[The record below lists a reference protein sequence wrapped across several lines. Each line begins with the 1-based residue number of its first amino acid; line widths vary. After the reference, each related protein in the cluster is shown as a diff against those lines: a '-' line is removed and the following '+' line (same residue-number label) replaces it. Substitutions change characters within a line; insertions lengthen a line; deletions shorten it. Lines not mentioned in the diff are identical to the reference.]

1 MGRLTK
7 DPEIRYSQGDEPL
20 AIARYSLAVNK
31 RFKRQGEQG
40 TRRASD
46 AESGSAQ
53 RSADRDADFIP
64 CVAFGKQGEFAERYF
79 KKGQMI
85 SVVGRLQ
92 VRNWEDNEGKK
103 RVTTEVVVEEQYTT
117 APTTK
122 AADNSVGAFKNV
134 SSESHRSASI
144 AESKKDGQ
152 KDEEK
157 TISQTVKEK
166 KQAPVGFYP
175 IDDNIEDDD
184 LPF

>member
-103 RVTTEVVVEEQYTT
+103 RVTTEVVIEEQYFT
-117 APTTK
+117 
-122 AADNSVGAFKNV
+122 
-134 SSESHRSASI
+134 
-144 AESKKDGQ
+144 ESKKDDQG
-152 KDEEK
+152 
-157 TISQTVKEK
+157 TVKEK
-166 KQAPVGFYP
+166 NKAPEGFSP
-175 IDDNIEDDD
+175 IDEDIEDLD